1 MSEEETRVAPPA
13 ASRPGITPAEFE
25 EFVAERLLGSAAPH
39 VSGLS
44 VTLHEKVAGSD
55 GTYDLD
61 ATVRYRFAGMDFLVV
76 VEAKHHRNP
85 IKRELVQ
92 VLHQKVQS
100 VGAHKGVMVSTAAY
114 QSGAVAFARAHGIA
128 LVTVTDARFLFET
141 RDATPVEGDAGP
153 GPSSLIVHCHGLP
166 GRRPGTS
173 RTLLMVPDDDD
184 YPRQAAEILL
194 GCPSEGRAPEH
205 GRPGQAPTW
214 TCDAHTEG

>member
-1 MSEEETRVAPPA
+1 MSDQEIRGAPPA
-13 ASRPGITPAEFE
+13 ASRPDITPAEFE
-25 EFVAERLLGSAAPH
+25 EFVADRLLGSAAPH

-44 VTLHEKVAGSD
+44 VTLHEKVAGAD

-61 ATVRYRFAGMDFLVV
+61 ATVRYGFAGMDFLVV

-100 VGAHKGVMVSTAAY
+100 VGAHKGVMVSTATY

-128 LVTVTDARFLFET
+128 LVTVTDGRFLFET
-141 RDATPVEGDAGP
+141 RDAAPAEGSAGSGGSP
-153 GPSSLIVHCHGLP
+153 FIVRCHGLP

-173 RTLLMVPDDDD
+173 RSELMVPDDDD
-184 YPRQAAEILL
+184 YSRQVAESLL
-194 GCPSEGRAPEH
+194 GLPCGRHAP
-205 GRPGQAPTW
+205 
-214 TCDAHTEG
+214 

>member
-1 MSEEETRVAPPA
+1 VSEEEIRTAPPTA
-13 ASRPGITPAEFE
+13 ARPRPDITPAEFE
-25 EFVAERLLGSAAPH
+25 EFVADRLLGPAAPH
-39 VSGLS
+39 VSGLT

-100 VGAHKGVMVSTAAY
+100 IGAHKGVMVSTATY

-128 LVTVTDARFLFET
+128 LVTVTDGRFLFET
-141 RDATPVEGDAGP
+141 RENMPVEESAGS
-153 GPSSLIVHCHGLP
+153 GPSRFIVHCHGLP

-173 RTLLMVPDDDD
+173 RDLLMVPDDDD

-194 GCPSEGRAPEH
+194 GRPF
-205 GRPGQAPTW
+205 GRPAP
-214 TCDAHTEG
+214 

>member
-1 MSEEETRVAPPA
+1 MSDQEIRVAPPA
-13 ASRPGITPAEFE
+13 APRPDISPAEFE
-25 EFVAERLLGSAAPH
+25 EFVADRLLGSAAPH

-61 ATVRYRFAGMDFLVV
+61 ATVRYGFAGMDFLVV

-100 VGAHKGVMVSTAAY
+100 VGAHKGVMVSTATY

-128 LVTVTDARFLFET
+128 LVTVTDGRFLFET
-141 RDATPVEGDAGP
+141 RDAAPTEGSAASGASP
-153 GPSSLIVHCHGLP
+153 FIVRCHGLP
-166 GRRPGTS
+166 GGRPGTS
-173 RTLLMVPDDDD
+173 RSLLMVPDDDD
-184 YPRQAAEILL
+184 YSRQVAEFLL
-194 GCPSEGRAPEH
+194 GLPFERHAP
-205 GRPGQAPTW
+205 
-214 TCDAHTEG
+214 

>member
-1 MSEEETRVAPPA
+1 MSEEETRVARP
-13 ASRPGITPAEFE
+13 RPGITPAEFE
-25 EFVAERLLGSAAPH
+25 EFVADRLFGAAAPH

-44 VTLHEKVAGSD
+44 VTLHERVAGSD

-61 ATVRYRFAGMDFLVV
+61 ATVRYRFAGMAFLVV

-100 VGAHKGVMVSTAAY
+100 VGGHKGVMVSTAAY

-128 LVTVTDARFLFET
+128 LVTVTDGRFLFET
-141 RDATPVEGDAGP
+141 RDAGPADASAGSEP
-153 GPSSLIVHCHGLP
+153 PPFVVHCHGLP

-173 RTLLMVPDDDD
+173 RVLLMVPDDDE
-184 YPRQAAEILL
+184 YPRQAAELLL
-194 GCPSEGRAPEH
+194 GRPFRAP
-205 GRPGQAPTW
+205 GADG
-214 TCDAHTEG
+214 

>member
-1 MSEEETRVAPPA
+1 MSDQEVRAAPPSGA
-13 ASRPGITPAEFE
+13 RTGVTPAEFE
-25 EFVAERLLGSAAPH
+25 EFVADRLLGSAAPH

-100 VGAHKGVMVSTAAY
+100 VGAHKGVMVSTATY

-128 LVTVTDARFLFET
+128 LVTVTDGRFLFET
-141 RDATPVEGDAGP
+141 RDVAPTEGPAGS
-153 GPSSLIVHCHGLP
+153 GPPPFLVHCHAFP
-166 GRRPGTS
+166 GGGPGTS
-173 RTLLMVPDDDD
+173 RVVLMAPDDDD

-194 GCPSEGRAPEH
+194 GCPFEGLAP
-205 GRPGQAPTW
+205 
-214 TCDAHTEG
+214 